1 MTARQQIII
10 NNQVELDRM
19 KRELGLFP
27 TMRIERTGNKPIGS
41 SNLRSLN
48 ENLIKKR

>member
-1 MTARQQIII
+1 MTARQRTII

-27 TMRIERTGNKPIGS
+27 TMRIERTGKPIGS